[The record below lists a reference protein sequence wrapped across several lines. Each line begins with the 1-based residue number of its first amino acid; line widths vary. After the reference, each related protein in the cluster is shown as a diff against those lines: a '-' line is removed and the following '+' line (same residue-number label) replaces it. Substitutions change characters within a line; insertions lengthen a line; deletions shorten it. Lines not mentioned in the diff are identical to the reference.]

1 MPQMDLHIILVT
13 LILLTALVFL
23 VTETIAV
30 DKTAVGIMVLLA
42 LTGILT
48 PGEAVAGFANPAVIT
63 VGAMFLLSHGL
74 IRTGAVGLLTE
85 QVLRFSKGQT
95 AVAAILILS
104 ASGLLSAFIN
114 NTPVVVLFIPVVM
127 GLSCQCDFSPSKLLI
142 PLSFISVLAGTCT
155 LIGTST
161 NIIVSDLATQS
172 GLPPLTMFEL
182 SRVGIPVALVGILFL
197 FLASPRLLPGR
208 TPPVCESD
216 ATRAS
221 RYLAEFIIPMGS
233 TLVGKT
239 DIVDHAETRLGFQV
253 IEVFRDNEI
262 YDPKRSTISLRAGDT
277 LMVKGSAQDLLDA
290 LNRHLVEPVHGE
302 EDLEFGRGLK
312 DDLIIELIIPPLSG
326 LLREK
331 LLSADLFDDA
341 DIRIIAIRT
350 RHHHYS
356 YRKIKTVKLK
366 VGDTILVR
374 CPRLKL
380 DKLRAIKDVIVVED
394 IHHSV
399 PRTDKSLSAALIFAG
414 VVGSATLG
422 LADIMV
428 CALTGVLAMTLTH
441 CLSLKD
447 AYRSLE
453 SEVLLLIVATIGLGL
468 AMQKTGATQIYAD
481 AFLGLFSGM
490 SPHMVLFGIILLSS
504 ICTHVLSNNATAVL
518 LLPIA
523 VSTAH
528 TLGVDPRPFVVGICF
543 GAGACFA
550 TPIGY
555 QTHMLVYGPG
565 RYRFSDF
572 LRIGLPLS
580 LIVVVLSSLLVPR
593 VWPF

>member
-1 MPQMDLHIILVT
+1 
-13 LILLTALVFL
+13 
-23 VTETIAV
+23 
-30 DKTAVGIMVLLA
+30 
-42 LTGILT
+42 
-48 PGEAVAGFANPAVIT
+48 
-63 VGAMFLLSHGL
+63 MFLLSRGL
-74 IRTGAVGLLTE
+74 IRTGAVGVLTE
-85 QVLRFSKGQT
+85 QVLRFSKGQK
-95 AVAAILILS
+95 AVASILILS
-104 ASGLLSAFIN
+104 AAGLLSAFIN

-142 PLSFISVLAGTCT
+142 PLSYVSILAGTCT

-161 NIIVSDLATQS
+161 NIIVSDLTAQA
-172 GLPPLTMFEL
+172 GFEPLSMFEL

-197 FLASPRLLPGR
+197 FMASPRLLPGR

-216 ATRAS
+216 ATKTR
-221 RYLAEFIIPMGS
+221 RYIAELIITEGS
-233 TLVGKT
+233 PLVGEER
-239 DIVDHAETRLGFQV
+239 IVEVADTELGLHV
-253 IEVFRDNEI
+253 IEVFRDNQI
-262 YDPKRSTISLRAGDT
+262 YDPKRSPVTIKAGDT
-277 LMVKGSAQDLLDA
+277 LMVKGSAEALVNA
-290 LNRHLVEPVHGE
+290 LNRHFVEPVHGE
-302 EDLEFGRGLK
+302 EDMAFGRGLK
-312 DDLIIELIIPPLSG
+312 DDLIIELIIPPMSG

-331 LLSADLFDDA
+331 LVSTQLFDDS
-341 DIRIIAIRT
+341 DIRIIALRT

-380 DKLRAIKDVIVVED
+380 YKLRASKDVIVIED
-394 IHHSV
+394 IHHAV
-399 PRTDKSLSAALIFAG
+399 PRTDKAVAAASIFVA
-414 VVGSATLG
+414 VVISATLG

-428 CALTGVLAMTLTH
+428 CALTGVLAMTVTH

-453 SEVLLLIVATIGLGL
+453 SEVLLLIVATIALGI
-468 AMQKTGATQIYAD
+468 AMEKTGATQLYAA
-481 AFLGLFSGM
+481 AFLGLFSDM
-490 SPHMVLFGIILLSS
+490 SPQMILFGIILLSS

-523 VSTAH
+523 VSTAQ
-528 TLGVDPRPFVVGICF
+528 TLGVDPRPFIIGICF

-572 LRIGLPLS
+572 LKIGLPLS
-580 LIVVVLSSLLVPR
+580 AIVIVMASLLIPYF
-593 VWPF
+593 WPF